1 MSRFLLGLIAGLVA
15 GIMLFSSLMERDGD
29 DE

>member
-1 MSRFLLGLIAGLVA
+1 MSRFLVGLVAGLVA
-15 GIMLFSSLMERDGD
+15 GIMLFSSLMERDGN